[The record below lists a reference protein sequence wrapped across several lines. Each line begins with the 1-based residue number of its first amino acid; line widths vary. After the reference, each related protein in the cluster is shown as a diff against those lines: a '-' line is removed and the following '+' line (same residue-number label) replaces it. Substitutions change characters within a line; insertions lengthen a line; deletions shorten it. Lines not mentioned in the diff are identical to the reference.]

1 MKFYVIERG
10 SQFPLVGEYPYV
22 VLERDRW
29 DDFGF
34 KTMFDAQLFSSP
46 QNSQD
51 LGAVKILKRGQEE
64 GPTEVPDHFTDLG
77 DDFCSLGQAYSYYEL
92 IHDHLP
98 QYVDGILGGLRDVA
112 WNQSI
117 HLSFQEEP
125 GFRTSLLRS
134 GIAQLALD
142 GAISLLD
149 DSKSVQRNDAL
160 KFNFETSVG
169 GEKFSIGFQFEDR
182 QPLPGRMNVVIGYN
196 GTGKTQL
203 LANLANVA
211 HADLRKRRR
220 ASFVEQFGKFPEFP
234 LAPRFSS
241 VIAISYSA
249 FDTFD
254 LPGENADEE
263 SRLAASGEVFGY
275 VYCGLRKYERNRGEK
290 AVSPRNLKS
299 ADEIQAELSS
309 AMVLASSDNRS
320 QRFVEA
326 LAPLLREPS
335 FTRVS
340 LSGNSTLE
348 DLRYRMS
355 AGLSTGHKM
364 VLNIV
369 VQLAAHLEPGSLVLI
384 DEPETHLHPPL
395 LAALLKSINKLLSSY
410 SSYAVIATHSPV
422 VLQEIPR
429 RYVKVLN
436 RFGNFT
442 QVSSPEIETF
452 GESVGA
458 LTRHAFSLDSS
469 STDYHDVLREL
480 SERHSLGQVME
491 IFDGAMSAQA
501 LSYLISLFQG
511 RGSN

>member
-10 SQFPLVGEYPYV
+10 SLPPLVTEYPYV

-34 KTMFDAQLFSSP
+34 KTMFDARLVSSP
-46 QNSQD
+46 QVSQD

-64 GPTEVPDHFTDLG
+64 GPTEVPEHFTDLG
-77 DDFCSLGQAYSYYEL
+77 DDYCSLGQAYSYYEL

-98 QYVDGILGGLRDVA
+98 HYADGIFSGLRDMV
-112 WNQSI
+112 WNHAI
-117 HLSFQEEP
+117 HVSFMEEP
-125 GFRTSLLRS
+125 GFKTSLLRS
-134 GIAQLALD
+134 GIAQLAMD
-142 GAISLLD
+142 GATSLLHGSRFSQPVD
-149 DSKSVQRNDAL
+149 ELQ
-160 KFNFETSVG
+160 FNFETSVG
-169 GEKFSIGFQFEDR
+169 GEKFNIDFQFEDR
-182 QPLPGRMNVVIGYN
+182 QPLPGRINVIIGYN
-196 GTGKTQL
+196 GSGKTQL

-211 HADLRKRRR
+211 HADLQKRGKF
-220 ASFVEQFGKFPEFP
+220 SFIEQFGCFPA
-234 LAPRFSS
+234 LHTAPRFSS

-263 SRLAASGEVFGY
+263 SRLEATGEVFGY
-275 VYCGLRKYERNRGEK
+275 VYCGLRAYERNRGQQ

-299 ADEIQAELSS
+299 ADEIQMELSA
-309 AMVLASSDNRS
+309 AMVLATSDNRRE
-320 QRFVEA
+320 RFTEA
-326 LAPLLREPS
+326 LTPLLREPS
-335 FTRVS
+335 FARVGWTGTS
-340 LSGNSTLE
+340 PLD
-348 DLRYRMS
+348 DLRHRMS
-355 AGLSTGHKM
+355 VGLSTGHKM

-395 LAALLKSINKLLSSY
+395 LAALLKSINKLLASY

-422 VLQEIPR
+422 VLQEVPR
-429 RYVKVLN
+429 RYVRVLN
-436 RFGNFT
+436 RFGGST
-442 QVSSPEIETF
+442 RVSSPEIETF

-491 IFDGAMSAQA
+491 MFDGVMSAQA
-501 LSYLISLFQG
+501 LSYLVSLFQG

>member
-10 SQFPLVGEYPYV
+10 SPSPLAGEYPYV

-34 KTMFDAQLFSSP
+34 KTMFDARLVSSP
-46 QNSQD
+46 VNSQD
-51 LGAVKILKRGQEE
+51 LGAVKILKHGQEE
-64 GPTEVPDHFTDLG
+64 GPTEVPERFSDLG
-77 DDFCSLGQAYSYYEL
+77 DDFCSLGQAFSYYEL
-92 IHDHLP
+92 IHNHLH
-98 QYVDGILGGLRDVA
+98 QYAESILGGLRDVV
-112 WNQSI
+112 WNI
-117 HLSFQEEP
+117 GIYESFYEEP

-134 GIAQLALD
+134 GSAQLALD
-142 GAISLLD
+142 GAASLLH
-149 DSKSVQRNDAL
+149 DSKAVQRNDAL
-160 KFNFETSVG
+160 EFNFETSVG
-169 GEKFSIGFQFEDR
+169 GEQFDIKFQFEDR
-182 QPLPGRMNVVIGYN
+182 QPLPGRMNVIIGYN
-196 GTGKTQL
+196 GSGKTQL

-211 HADLRKRRR
+211 HADLVKRKRSRFIR
-220 ASFVEQFGKFPEFP
+220 QFGRLPEIP
-234 LAPRFSS
+234 AAPRFSS
-241 VIAISYSA
+241 VIAVSYSA

-263 SRLAASGEVFGY
+263 RRLAASGEVFGY

-299 ADEIQAELSS
+299 ADEIQKELSA
-309 AMVLASSDNRS
+309 AMVLATSDNRS
-320 QRFVEA
+320 QRFIEA

-335 FTRVS
+335 FARVS
-340 LSGNSTLE
+340 LTGNLTLD
-348 DLRYRMS
+348 DLRHRMS

-395 LAALLKSINKLLSSY
+395 LAALLKSINKLLASY

-429 RYVKVLN
+429 RYVRVLN
-436 RFGNFT
+436 RFGDFT
-442 QVSSPEIETF
+442 QISSPEIETF
-452 GESVGA
+452 GESVGT

-480 SERHSLGQVME
+480 SEGHSFGQVME
-491 IFDGAMSAQA
+491 MFDGAMSAQA
-501 LSYLISLFQG
+501 LSYLASLFREG
-511 RGSN
+511 GSS